1 MSQEDVL
8 GRIDKLEKWAIDML
22 VKMDQ
27 VRESMLLY
35 CDGQDAVNTQLR
47 RSIGGNPFKAQT
59 LEQKV
64 KEQPLEVRLPYDVAK
79 LKWEPRTPTK
89 QPNKG
94 PYELTQDD
102 GSDNFRNLRD
112 AVQGAGEK
120 GMFTKFGQY
129 WVMFEG
135 KAVGRRARKK

>member
-47 RSIGGNPFKAQT
+47 RNIGGNPFKAQT

-64 KEQPLEVRLPYDVAK
+64 KEQPLEVKLSYNVDA
-79 LKWEPRTPTK
+79 LKWELRTPK
-89 QPNKG
+89 EEGKKS
-94 PYELTQDD
+94 YEIAQDD

-120 GMFTKFGQY
+120 GMFTRFGSY

>member
-1 MSQEDVL
+1 MSQDDVL

-47 RSIGGNPFKAQT
+47 RNIGGNPFKAQT

-64 KEQPLEVRLPYDVAK
+64 KEQSLEVKLSYNVDA
-79 LKWEPRTPTK
+79 LKWELRTPK
-89 QPNKG
+89 EEGKK
-94 PYELTQDD
+94 PYEITQDD
-102 GSDNFRNLRD
+102 GSENFKNLVK
-112 AVQGAGEK
+112 AVYGAGEK

-135 KAVGRRARKK
+135 KAVGRRARK